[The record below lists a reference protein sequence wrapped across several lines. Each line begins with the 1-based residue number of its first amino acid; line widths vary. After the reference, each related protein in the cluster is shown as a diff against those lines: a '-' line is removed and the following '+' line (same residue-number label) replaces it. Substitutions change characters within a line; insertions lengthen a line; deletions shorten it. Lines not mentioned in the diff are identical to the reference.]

1 MRCKMI
7 KVSTEIQIRAP
18 IEICFDLARN
28 IDIHTETVWKH
39 TKERA
44 ISGRVSG
51 MIKDGETVTF
61 EATHFFIR
69 QTLTSKIEEFE
80 RPNRFID
87 EMVSGAFKSMRH
99 EHIFLELDEK
109 TTLMKDILYFEAPFG
124 ILGRIVERLVLKPYM
139 KRFIEY
145 RNQKLKEIAE
155 K

>member
-1 MRCKMI
+1 MI
-7 KVSTEIQIRAP
+7 KVSTEIQIGAP

-109 TTLMKDILYFEAPFG
+109 TTLMKDILYFEAPIG

-145 RNQKLKEIAE
+145 RNQKLKEISE